1 MRRSYLEQQL
11 LPSVSNIADITRNF
25 RVLISPNQ
33 PSSKFFDIGYIQQLR
48 MQFL

>member
-25 RVLISPNQ
+25 RVLISSNQ
-33 PSSKFFDIGYIQQLR
+33 PSSKFFDIGYIKQLR